1 MMEYFT
7 ADLHF
12 FHEQL
17 LQSEHFSPR
26 PYDNLQDEHQGLQQA
41 WNTRVT
47 ENDTVYHLGDLAFL
61 NKIKPVKKGY
71 KALYELLL
79 SLNGQ
84 IVLIKGNHDTRDL
97 FKYLQNQHATLSDDR
112 PKFKFHDVGMIVK
125 ANHHQF
131 FLTHYPLILGPTASS
146 VNLHGHIHHSQ
157 VAIAENINVGIDSSD
172 LEYLNSDER
181 PTWGTPLNLTEIE
194 MILDKK
200 RHQLSE

>member
-1 MMEYFT
+1 MNYFT

-26 PYDNLQDEHQGLQQA
+26 PYDNLKDEHQGLQEA
-41 WNTRVT
+41 WNSRVT
-47 ENDTVYHLGDLAFL
+47 EQDTVYHLGDLAFL

-71 KALYELLL
+71 QALFELLL
-79 SLNGQ
+79 TLHGQ

-97 FKYLQNQHATLSDDR
+97 FKFLQHQQFVLADGR
-112 PKFKFHDVGMIVK
+112 PKFEFHDVGMILK

-157 VAIAENINVGIDSSD
+157 VAIGENINVGIDSAD
-172 LEYLNSDER
+172 LEYLQVDER
-181 PTWGTPLNLTEIE
+181 PIWGAPLNLAEIE
-194 MILDKK
+194 IILERKH
-200 RHQLSE
+200 HQLSK